1 MFHNIYEY
9 IKDGEF
15 RFTVYDEKIHIIN
28 YKKILVLESNI
39 ISFIG
44 NKNRIVIR
52 GRNLVLNKLLEEEI
66 LILGNILSIEVF
78 DE

>member
-9 IKDGEF
+9 VKDGEF
-15 RFTVYDEKIHIIN
+15 RFTIYNNKIHIVN
-28 YKKILVLESNI
+28 YKRILSLETER

-44 NKNRIVIR
+44 DGKRIVIK
-52 GRNLVLNKLLEEEI
+52 GRNLVLNKLFEEEI
-66 LILGNILSIEVF
+66 LILGDILSIEVF